1 MTELDGV
8 FFKEIV
14 EQGLR
19 EFPNECCG
27 VIAADGD
34 GRPVKV
40 FTMKNADASPVTY
53 RLDGKEQ
60 LRVFDEIDEQGWEL
74 WAIYHSHTHSEAYP
88 SDTDRRLAFYPE
100 SRYMVLSLADREQP
114 VLRSFFITDGEVDG
128 RGADDRMTAPTPM
141 FNEDQVQRYSR
152 HIILPNIGG
161 AGQRKLLDA
170 SVLVIGAG
178 GLGSP
183 VAMYLAA
190 AGIGKIG
197 IVDFDRVDVTNLQ
210 RQILHTTADV
220 GRSKVESAVEHLRAI
235 NPTID
240 IVGHDT
246 LLFSTNVFDVM
257 EPYDVVIDGTDNF
270 PVRYL
275 VNDATQF
282 LGKPLVYG
290 SIFQWE
296 GQATVFMPG
305 QEAPC
310 YRCLFPS
317 PPPPGTVPSCAE
329 GGVFGVLPGVIG
341 SIQATEAIKL
351 ITGEGE
357 SLVGR
362 LLLYDALHMD
372 FQEVKIRWDADC
384 PVCGKA
390 PTITELIDYEAF
402 CGVPARAD
410 VRSP

>member
-1 MTELDGV
+1 
-8 FFKEIV
+8 
-14 EQGLR
+14 
-19 EFPNECCG
+19 
-27 VIAADGD
+27 
-34 GRPVKV
+34 
-40 FTMKNADASPVTY
+40 
-53 RLDGKEQ
+53 
-60 LRVFDEIDEQGWEL
+60 
-74 WAIYHSHTHSEAYP
+74 
-88 SDTDRRLAFYPE
+88 
-100 SRYMVLSLADREQP
+100 
-114 VLRSFFITDGEVDG
+114 
-128 RGADDRMTAPTPM
+128 MTAESKPRAPFT
-141 FNEDQVQRYSR
+141 EEQVQRYAR

-161 AGQRKLLDA
+161 AGQRTLLDS

-190 AGIGKIG
+190 AGIGKMG
-197 IVDFDRVDVTNLQ
+197 IVDFDTVDVSNLQ
-210 RQILHTTADV
+210 RQILHTNDDV
-220 GRSKVESAVEHLRAI
+220 GRPKVASAVEHLRAI

-240 IVGHDT
+240 IEGLDT
-246 LLFSTNVFDVM
+246 LLFSDNVMDIM

-290 SIFQWE
+290 SIYQFE

-305 QEAPC
+305 RETPC
-310 YRCLFPS
+310 YRCLFPA

-341 SIQATEAIKL
+341 SIQATEAIKIL
-351 ITGEGE
+351 TGEGE
-357 SLVGR
+357 TLEKR
-362 LLLYDALHMD
+362 LLLYDALHMS

-384 PVCGKA
+384 PVCGKE
-390 PTITELIDYEAF
+390 PSITELIDYEAF

-410 VRSP
+410 

>member
-1 MTELDGV
+1 M
-8 FFKEIV
+8 
-14 EQGLR
+14 
-19 EFPNECCG
+19 
-27 VIAADGD
+27 
-34 GRPVKV
+34 
-40 FTMKNADASPVTY
+40 FT
-53 RLDGKEQ
+53 
-60 LRVFDEIDEQGWEL
+60 
-74 WAIYHSHTHSEAYP
+74 
-88 SDTDRRLAFYPE
+88 
-100 SRYMVLSLADREQP
+100 
-114 VLRSFFITDGEVDG
+114 
-128 RGADDRMTAPTPM
+128 
-141 FNEDQVQRYSR
+141 EDQVQRYSR

-190 AGIGKIG
+190 AGIGKLG

-210 RQILHTTADV
+210 RQILHTTADI
-220 GRSKVESAVEHLRAI
+220 GRSKIGSAVEHLRAI

-240 IVGHDT
+240 VVAHET
-246 LLFSTNVFDVM
+246 LLFSDNVFDVM
-257 EPYDVVIDGTDNF
+257 APYDIVIDGTDNF

-282 LGKPLVYG
+282 MGKPLVYG
-290 SIFQWE
+290 SIYQWE
-296 GQATVFMPG
+296 GQATVFLPG
-305 QEAPC
+305 QGAPC

-384 PVCGKA
+384 PVCGKS

-402 CGVPARAD
+402 CGVSARAD
-410 VRSP
+410 